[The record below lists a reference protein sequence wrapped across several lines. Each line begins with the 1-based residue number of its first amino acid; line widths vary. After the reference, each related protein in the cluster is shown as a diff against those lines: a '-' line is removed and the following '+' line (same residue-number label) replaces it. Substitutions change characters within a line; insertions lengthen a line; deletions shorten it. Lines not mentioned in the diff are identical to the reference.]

1 MKIKVSLSFFFIL
14 CFFISWEISQYSL
27 APPLFLFLPPS
38 KRRAALC
45 FFPCVFLTL
54 HSVLT
59 YTANRN
65 FCFLCAQTVMLPAAQ
80 TPLVF
85 CYSSSYKATLPSS
98 LSAHG
103 VSRSPGGCP
112 ACASTQQLSSHQD
125 PSSTNL
131 GALPTPWFICASL
144 APSAGADSL

>member
-1 MKIKVSLSFFFIL
+1 MFLHLLGNKLVQFS
-14 CFFISWEISQYSL
+14 
-27 APPLFLFLPPS
+27 PTPLFVSSSSSS

-85 CYSSSYKATLPSS
+85 CYSSSCKATLPSS

-112 ACASTQQLSSHQD
+112 ACASTHQLSSRQD

-144 APSAGADSL
+144 APPAGSDSL